1 MRMKNNYDNQG
12 STSVTLQPPT
22 IINMREQLA
31 KSNYKLVEQIARH
44 NHKKYGTSYRVSIDD
59 MRSAGH
65 QGLAEAL
72 ESFNPEQGT
81 PLGAYARTAI
91 QNAMHN
97 ELRRLLPVDPK
108 TAWDNGKGFSYNTI
122 GDDSVFNS
130 DENQAPDLR
139 KLNEMQTWLSN
150 WDEEEECLYDRL
162 RAALKRLSPTDR
174 DLIVNRFGFN
184 GESMTLKQLSYRYN
198 VSVQAVAKREK
209 RILEQLRTTLDPYS
223 RCA

>member
-1 MRMKNNYDNQG
+1 MKNNYHNNG
-12 STSVTLQPPT
+12 STSITPNSPT
-22 IINMREQLA
+22 VINMREHLA
-31 KSNYKLVEQIARH
+31 NSNYKLVEQMASR
-44 NHKKYGTSYRVSIDD
+44 NHKKYGTSYRVSIND

-72 ESFNPEQGT
+72 ETFNPDKGNSFE
-81 PLGAYARTAI
+81 AYAGSAI
-91 QNAMHN
+91 RNAMHN

-122 GDDSVFNS
+122 GDDSVFNPG
-130 DENQAPDLR
+130 ENQMPNLR
-139 KLNEMQTWLSN
+139 ELNEMQTWLSN
-150 WDEEEECLYDRL
+150 WDEEDEYLYDRL

-184 GESMTLKQLSYRYN
+184 GEPMTLKQLSFKYN
-198 VSVQAVAKREK
+198 ISVQAVAKREK

>member
-1 MRMKNNYDNQG
+1 MRMKNNYHNNG
-12 STSVTLQPPT
+12 STSVTPNST
-22 IINMREQLA
+22 TVINMREHLA
-31 KSNYKLVEQIARH
+31 NSNYKLVEQIASR
-44 NHKKYGTSYRVSIDD
+44 NHKKYGTSYRVSIND

-72 ESFNPEQGT
+72 DSFNPEKGT
-81 PLGAYARTAI
+81 SFAAYARTAI
-91 QNAMHN
+91 HNAMHN

-108 TAWDNGKGFSYNTI
+108 TAWDNGKRFSYNTI
-122 GDDSVFNS
+122 GDDSVFNPG
-130 DENQAPDLR
+130 ENQMPNLR
-139 KLNEMQTWLSN
+139 ELNEMQTWLSN
-150 WDEEEECLYDRL
+150 WDEEEEYLYDRL

-184 GESMTLKQLSYRYN
+184 GEPMTLKQLSLKYN
-198 VSVQAVAKREK
+198 ISVQAVAKREQ